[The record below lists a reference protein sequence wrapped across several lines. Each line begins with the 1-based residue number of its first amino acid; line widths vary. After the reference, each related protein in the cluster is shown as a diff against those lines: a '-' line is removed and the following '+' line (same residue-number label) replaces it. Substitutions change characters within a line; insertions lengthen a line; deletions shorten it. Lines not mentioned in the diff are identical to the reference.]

1 MSLNAKII
9 FTVIVFVISAA
20 FGYAR
25 SKRKESRH
33 DDLSFLD

>member
-1 MSLNAKII
+1 MTLTWKLVVTA
-9 FTVIVFVISAA
+9 IVFLGSVL

-25 SKRKESRH
+25 SKKKERGH